1 MIQNNWV
8 SLPRLEYITEENTMR
23 TKYSS
28 ISQSAYTAGG
38 IMSSSLP
45 SHQTPSSR
53 LYLPGRDY
61 YDESLLPTKDGGFN
75 NLMLDSSQPL
85 LPGEKGGRGRG
96 PSNLLQQ
103 SSLSSPA
110 LRVERLK
117 NTNLEAERYVRPA
130 SPILRRS
137 EPGSASKRVHYCESL
152 TQEYGGRR
160 RRRGDEERG
169 RRVHY
174 ADTFARYRRWPDNTE
189 DE

>member
-1 MIQNNWV
+1 
-8 SLPRLEYITEENTMR
+8 
-23 TKYSS
+23 
-28 ISQSAYTAGG
+28 
-38 IMSSSLP
+38 MSSSLP

-53 LYLPGRDY
+53 LYLPGDTASLTVQSFSSSQLSGRDY
-61 YDESLLPTKDGGFN
+61 YDESLLPTKDGGLN

-137 EPGSASKRVHYCESL
+137 EPGSASKRVHYSESL

-160 RRRGDEERG
+160 RRRGEEERG

-174 ADTFARYRRWPDNTE
+174 ADTFTRYRRWPDNTE
-189 DE
+189 DEDYNA